1 MRKYEID
8 IDGKPFL
15 RHTGVHSL
23 RVTFNARQSYT
34 DNLAFLELSIYN
46 LSEDTKIKEGKEIV
60 FSAGYDE
67 EFDVIFRGRIT
78 TVLKEREG
86 ANIATTLLCVS
97 FDNSVRKSIAKT
109 LGRNCTVTQCLK
121 ECAKALGVPLNI
133 TEGDFKVDKPMIGGY
148 VMNGDVM
155 KVLDNLARMF
165 NFSYLLTKDGLIVDK
180 NGAKLKGVA
189 REVSAFTGMIGVPE
203 LTGDMVGIF
212 VNVSTKLSPK
222 IRIKSN
228 IDIKS
233 KFASFNTGNFYIEK
247 PKFESDVSGVYKVIE
262 VQHIGDSHGNR
273 WVTNLKGMR
282 NVA

>member
-8 IDGKPFL
+8 IDGQPFL
-15 RHTGVHSL
+15 RQTGVHSL
-23 RVTFNARQSYT
+23 RVTFNARQSYS
-34 DNLAFLELSIYN
+34 DNLAFLELSIFN
-46 LSEDTKIKEGKEIV
+46 LSEETKVKEGKEIV

-86 ANIATTLLCVS
+86 ANVATKLLCVS

-109 LGRNCTVTQCLK
+109 LGRNCTVVQCLN
-121 ECAKALGVPLNI
+121 ECAKALEVPLNVNK
-133 TEGDFKVDKPMIGGY
+133 GDFKDDKEMISGY

-155 KVLDNLARMF
+155 KVLGSLGRMF
-165 NFSYLLTKDGLIVDK
+165 NFSFLLTKDSLIIDK

-203 LTGDMVGIF
+203 LTGDMQGIF
-212 VNVSTKLSPK
+212 VNVTSKLSPK

-228 IDIKS
+228 IEIKS

-247 PKFESDVSGVYKVIE
+247 PKFGSDASGVYKVIE
-262 VQHIGDSHGNR
+262 VQHMGDSHGSR